1 MSLINCF
8 YVLLLAQ
15 ARGSAHLHK
24 KAQKNPHTPEQQ
36 RLSSTYQQT
45 RTNEPLQDVFQGVK
59 TALHKS
65 TSDVRIKM
73 DSLRGNTSRD
83 IFGAMHDQRRLPTHN
98 KLFMTCVRK
107 LASVQNMKGFD
118 NTLSSQLGLLF
129 VARSWLILHVERSL
143 LNA

>member
-36 RLSSTYQQT
+36 RLSSTYWQT
-45 RTNEPLQDVFQGVK
+45 RTNESLQDVFQGVK

-65 TSDVRIKM
+65 TSDVRM
-73 DSLRGNTSRD
+73 RGNTSRD

-98 KLFMTCVRK
+98 KLVMTCVRK